1 MVKLLHI
8 LVYAYLILPAPSHPR
23 PKEWRGIVPLK
34 STRADV
40 ERLLGAPDEPGGT
53 LYILENENVL
63 VWYSNGS
70 CERNPKGWNV
80 PRGVVTEFTVYYATK
95 LPASTLKLDESKYEK
110 FNDPEVKRFVYY
122 KNEDEGILIQVDT
135 NLGVVNNITFFPEA
149 KDNYLRCPGSTI
161 KNSSGEVDDG
171 IIDSQKFDEYFDI
184 PFSEEKGR
192 LDYFATGLLE
202 RQRNES
208 EAKGYIIA
216 YAGRGAHIGEAR
228 IRAERAKSYLVNER
242 GMKAKDIEAIDG
254 GYRETATVELWIRP
268 NGGSTPKA
276 SPTVAPSEVRIIK
289 AGSARNNRHSSQP
302 RRKQRQ
308 SCQ

>member
-1 MVKLLHI
+1 MVKLLHV
-8 LVYAYLILPAPSHPR
+8 LVCAYLILPISSLQR
-23 PKEWRGIVPLK
+23 SKEWRGIIPLK

-53 LYILENENVL
+53 LYILENENVH
-63 VWYSNGS
+63 VWYSGGS
-70 CERNPKGWNV
+70 CERDSKGWNV
-80 PRGVVTEFTVYYATK
+80 PRDVVTEFTVYYKTK
-95 LPASTLKLDESKYEK
+95 VPASTLKLDESKYEK

-149 KDNYLRCPGSTI
+149 KDNYLRCPGSAV

-171 IIDSQKFDEYFDI
+171 IIASQKFDEYFDI
-184 PFSEEKGR
+184 PFSEEKER
-192 LDYFATGLLE
+192 LDQFATALLE

-216 YAGRGAHIGEAR
+216 YSGRRAHIGEAR
-228 IRAERAKSYLVNER
+228 IRAERAKSYLINRR
-242 GMKAKDIEAIDG
+242 GMKAKDIEAMDG

-276 SPTVAPSEVRIIK
+276 SPTVAPSGVQIIK
-289 AGSARNNRHSSQP
+289 DSDVRNNKCCPS
-302 RRKQRQ
+302 
-308 SCQ
+308 